1 MPRTDE
7 RSEVSRRLGG
17 LTDPPGAPPQFIP
30 TPPHPPRWN
39 AESLRTPCRTTR
51 SCDADGWEPDPSECD
66 QHSDQIERG
75 QRLDSVD
82 RELRP
87 DSVERELRPDSVE
100 REEWL
105 ISSERMPDSEVR
117 YDLDPPRGASAESGG
132 SCTPAWLSEP
142 CGPVSLWHERLVP
155 ERFRGTRWDP
165 GPRGAL
171 VLAMVAAVAVVLAAL
186 VSFRERP
193 VAQPVPPISVAG
205 ETAMPDTATAPG
217 DGSAVAPG
225 VAPNG
230 SGPKSTV
237 PTGGGSAVP
246 NGRSA
251 APANPPAPIP
261 ASETPAAA
269 RNSAGDPTETNGH
282 PASTGE
288 LVVSVIGLVEHGGL
302 RRFPSGA
309 RIADALKAAT
319 PRPEAD
325 LSGLNLAQH
334 LCDGDQL
341 VIGRT
346 GPRTGNQQV
355 QVGSKVI
362 SAAGTPSAASAS
374 TGPPRTTGPAAKI
387 NLNTATEAQLDTL
400 PGVGPITAR
409 AILTWRTQHGRFTSI
424 DQLAEIEGI
433 GPARLNRLRTA
444 VTI

>member
-17 LTDPPGAPPQFIP
+17 LIDPPPQFTP

-39 AESLRTPCRTTR
+39 AESLPVPGRIIRG
-51 SCDADGWEPDPSECD
+51 CDADGWDTDRSDNERHSEPDEWTEPNSSRRERDSDFDERPEHPST
-66 QHSDQIERG
+66 SARERG
-75 QRLDSVD
+75 SAD
-82 RELRP
+82 RNDTVP
-87 DSVERELRPDSVE
+87 HA
-100 REEWL
+100 
-105 ISSERMPDSEVR
+105 
-117 YDLDPPRGASAESGG
+117 DPYGG
-132 SCTPAWLSEP
+132 GGTSTPAWLSEP

-171 VLAMVAAVAVVLAAL
+171 VLAAVAAVAVVLAAL

-193 VAQPVPPISVAG
+193 VAQPVPPITVG
-205 ETAMPDTATAPG
+205 ETAMPDAATTPG
-217 DGSAVAPG
+217 ENAAATVAG

-230 SGPKSTV
+230 SAPQSGGSTV
-237 PTGGGSAVP
+237 PTGRA
-246 NGRSA
+246 A
-251 APANPPAPIP
+251 APAVPPGAIPGAEAPV
-261 ASETPAAA
+261 AAP
-269 RNSAGDPTETNGH
+269 NSSAGSPNEANGH

-288 LVVSVIGLVEHGGL
+288 LVISVIGMVEHGGL
-302 RRFPSGA
+302 RRFPLGA
-309 RIADALKAAT
+309 RVADALAAAT

-341 VIGRT
+341 VVGRT
-346 GPRTGNQQV
+346 GPRTANQQV
-355 QVGSKVI
+355 QIGSKVI
-362 SAAGTPSAASAS
+362 SATGTPSAAAAS
-374 TGPPRTTGPAAKI
+374 TAPARTTGPAAKV

>member
-1 MPRTDE
+1 MPKTDE

-17 LTDPPGAPPQFIP
+17 LTDPPPFTP

-39 AESLRTPCRTTR
+39 AESLATPGRTIRN
-51 SCDADGWEPDPSECD
+51 CDADGWDTDPSDNERRSEPGAATKPNPSPRERDSDSDERAGFPNSSACARDSAGRYDPDPQAD
-66 QHSDQIERG
+66 THGADG
-75 QRLDSVD
+75 
-82 RELRP
+82 
-87 DSVERELRPDSVE
+87 
-100 REEWL
+100 
-105 ISSERMPDSEVR
+105 SS
-117 YDLDPPRGASAESGG
+117 
-132 SCTPAWLSEP
+132 TPAWLSEP

-171 VLAMVAAVAVVLAAL
+171 VLAAVAAVAVVLAAL

-193 VAQPVPPISVAG
+193 VVQPVPPITVG
-205 ETAMPDTATAPG
+205 ETAMPGAATAPG
-217 DGSAVAPG
+217 ENAAAAVPG
-225 VAPNG
+225 AAPNG
-230 SGPKSTV
+230 SAPKS
-237 PTGGGSAVP
+237 GGSTVSTGRAAAPAVPPGAAPGPQAPVAVP
-246 NGRSA
+246 N
-251 APANPPAPIP
+251 P
-261 ASETPAAA
+261 
-269 RNSAGDPTETNGH
+269 SAGSPNDVNGH

-309 RIADALKAAT
+309 RVADALKAAT

-346 GPRTGNQQV
+346 GPRPANQQV

-362 SAAGTPSAASAS
+362 SATGTPSTAGTS
-374 TGPPRTTGPAAKI
+374 TAPSRTTGPTAKV

-424 DQLAEIEGI
+424 DQLSEIEGI
-433 GPARLNRLRTA
+433 GPSRLNRLRTA